1 MGFLGAVFT
10 LREWAWLYIA
20 GIWFYL
26 VLVPVVEAAEQTVI
40 QQVVPLQRQ
49 GRVFGFAMAFES
61 AAAPITAFLVAPV
74 AQVWIIPYARSAE
87 GAAQLE
93 PWLGEGIS
101 RGIALVFLVAGII
114 MIAAGLLAFLAPV
127 YRRMSASYAQ
137 ASAEEQAGADTNISS
152 SG

>member
-1 MGFLGAVFT
+1 
-10 LREWAWLYIA
+10 
-20 GIWFYL
+20 
-26 VLVPVVEAAEQTVI
+26 
-40 QQVVPLQRQ
+40 
-49 GRVFGFAMAFES
+49 MAFES